1 LVSNILPFSPKKTI
15 PHISK
20 SQGAG
25 TDVVFRIHVRSLV
38 GIHLVGVHE
47 EEIRLAEELKSGQK
61 LKSFRPQFVTD
72 IFWGPI
78 KTIEST

>member
-1 LVSNILPFSPKKTI
+1 MFGLQILQVFSKKKN
-15 PHISK
+15 ISK

-47 EEIRLAEELKSGQK
+47 EEIRLA
-61 LKSFRPQFVTD
+61 RC
-72 IFWGPI
+72 
-78 KTIEST
+78 

>member
-1 LVSNILPFSPKKTI
+1 MFGLQILQVFSKKKNN
-15 PHISK
+15 ISK

-47 EEIRLAEELKSGQK
+47 EEIRLA
-61 LKSFRPQFVTD
+61 RC
-72 IFWGPI
+72 
-78 KTIEST
+78 